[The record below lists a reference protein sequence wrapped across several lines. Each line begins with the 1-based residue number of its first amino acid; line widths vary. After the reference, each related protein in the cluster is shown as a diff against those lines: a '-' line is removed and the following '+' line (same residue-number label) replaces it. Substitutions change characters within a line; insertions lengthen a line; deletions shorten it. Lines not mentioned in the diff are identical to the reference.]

1 MESQTLDTHIR
12 SYQDSLRSW
21 IQLNRSNEQGEFVL
35 ERSDSAISS
44 NNQ

>member
-12 SYQDSLRSW
+12 SHQDSLRSS
-21 IQLNRSNEQGEFVL
+21 IQFNRGNEQSEFAL